1 MNLSR
6 RNLIQRLVG
15 GCAASGLAR
24 LAQAAP
30 ADKPGEKTFNL
41 SLRNGRLESK
51 NNTLRVRR
59 GERVELRFSTDRPIR
74 LHLHGY
80 DIEAGASPE
89 SPATI
94 SFTADIPGRF
104 PVSEHAHGKAHH
116 HQAVLYLEVHP

>member
-6 RNLIQRLVG
+6 RNLLKRLLG
-15 GCAASGLAR
+15 ACASAG
-24 LAQAAP
+24 LAQAAL
-30 ADKPGEKTFNL
+30 ADEPGEKAFNL

-51 NNTLRVRR
+51 NDTLRVRR
-59 GERVELRFSTDRPIR
+59 GERVELRFSTDRPIK

-80 DIEAGASPE
+80 DIEASASPE

-116 HQAVLYLEVHP
+116 HEAVLYLEVLP

>member
-6 RNLIQRLVG
+6 RNLFKWLVG
-15 GCAASGLAR
+15 GCAAAGLAH
-24 LAQAAP
+24 AAP
-30 ADKPGEKTFNL
+30 ADTPGEKAFNL

-59 GERVELRFSTDRPIR
+59 GERVELRFSTDRPIQ

-80 DIEAGASPE
+80 DIEAGASPQ

-104 PVSEHAHGKAHH
+104 PVSEHAQGKAHH

>member
-6 RNLIQRLVG
+6 RNLFKRLVA
-15 GCAASGLAR
+15 GCAAAGLAPAA
-24 LAQAAP
+24 LAN
-30 ADKPGEKTFNL
+30 KPDEKAFNL
-41 SLRNGRLESK
+41 SLRNGRLESQ

-59 GERVELRFSTDRPIR
+59 GERVELRFSTDRPIQ

-94 SFTADIPGRF
+94 AFTANIPGRF
-104 PVSEHAHGKAHH
+104 PVSEHAKGKGHH
-116 HQAVLYLEVHP
+116 HGAVLFIEVHP

>member
-6 RNLIQRLVG
+6 RNLLKRLLG
-15 GCAASGLAR
+15 ACAAAGLDQTL
-24 LAQAAP
+24 LA
-30 ADKPGEKTFNL
+30 DEPGEKAFNL

-59 GERVELRFSTDRPIR
+59 GERVELRFSTDRPIQ

-80 DIEAGASPE
+80 NIEAGASPE

-116 HQAVLYLEVHP
+116 DRVVLYLEVHP

>member
-6 RNLIQRLVG
+6 RNLFKRLVG
-15 GCAASGLAR
+15 GCAAAG
-24 LAQAAP
+24 LAQAALAL
-30 ADKPGEKTFNL
+30 ADKPGEKAFNL

-59 GERVELRFSTDRPIR
+59 GERVELRFSTDRPIQ

-80 DIEAGASPE
+80 DIEASASPE

-116 HQAVLYLEVHP
+116 HQAVLYLEVLP

>member
-6 RNLIQRLVG
+6 RNLFKRLVG
-15 GCAASGLAR
+15 GCAAAGVAHAALAER
-24 LAQAAP
+24 
-30 ADKPGEKTFNL
+30 PGEKAFNL

-51 NNTLRVRR
+51 NNTLLVRR
-59 GERVELRFSTDRPIR
+59 GERVELRFSTDRPIQ

-116 HQAVLYLEVHP
+116 HRAVLYLEVHP

>member
-6 RNLIQRLVG
+6 RNLFKRLVG
-15 GCAASGLAR
+15 GCAAAGVAH
-24 LAQAAP
+24 AAL
-30 ADKPGEKTFNL
+30 ADKPREKAFNL

-59 GERVELRFSTDRPIR
+59 GERVELRFSTDRPIQ

-80 DIEAGASPE
+80 DFEASASPE

-104 PVSEHAHGKAHH
+104 PLSEHAKGKAHH
-116 HQAVLYLEVHP
+116 HRAVLYLEVHP

>member
-6 RNLIQRLVG
+6 RNLFKWLAG
-15 GCAASGLAR
+15 GCAAAG

-30 ADKPGEKTFNL
+30 ADKPGEKAFNL
-41 SLRNGRLESK
+41 SLRNGRLEST

-59 GERVELRFSTDRPIR
+59 GERVELTFSTDRPIQ

>member
-6 RNLIQRLVG
+6 RNLFKRLGG
-15 GCAASGLAR
+15 GCAAAGLVHAA
-24 LAQAAP
+24 LAAKP
-30 ADKPGEKTFNL
+30 AEKAFNL

-59 GERVELRFSTDRPIR
+59 GERVELRFSTDRPIQ

-89 SPATI
+89 SPATF

-116 HQAVLYLEVHP
+116 RAVLYLEVHP

>member
-1 MNLSR
+1 MNLPR
-6 RNLIQRLVG
+6 RNLFKRLVG
-15 GCAASGLAR
+15 GCAAAGLAR

-30 ADKPGEKTFNL
+30 ADKPGEKAFNL

-59 GERVELRFSTDRPIR
+59 GERVELRFSTDRPIQ

-104 PVSEHAHGKAHH
+104 PVSEHAHGKAHDH
-116 HQAVLYLEVHP
+116 GAVLYLEVHP

>member
-15 GCAASGLAR
+15 GCAAAGLAR

-30 ADKPGEKTFNL
+30 ADKPGEKAFNL

-59 GERVELRFSTDRPIR
+59 GERVELRFSTDRPIQ

-80 DIEAGASPE
+80 DIEASA
-89 SPATI
+89 
-94 SFTADIPGRF
+94 
-104 PVSEHAHGKAHH
+104 
-116 HQAVLYLEVHP
+116 

>member
-6 RNLIQRLVG
+6 RNLFKRLVG
-15 GCAASGLAR
+15 GCARPSRPSGAR
-24 LAQAAP
+24 RRQAN
-30 ADKPGEKTFNL
+30 EKAFNL

-59 GERVELRFSTDRPIR
+59 GERVELSSHRPPDP

-80 DIEAGASPE
+80 DIEAGAVAE

-104 PVSEHAHGKAHH
+104 PYRSTARKTHH
-116 HQAVLYLEVHP
+116 HQAVLYLEGTS

>member
-6 RNLIQRLVG
+6 RSLFKRLVG
-15 GCAASGLAR
+15 ACAAAG
-24 LAQAAP
+24 LAQAAL
-30 ADKPGEKTFNL
+30 ADKPGEKAFNL

-59 GERVELRFSTDRPIR
+59 GERVELKFSTDRPIQ

-80 DIEAGASPE
+80 DIEAGASSE

-104 PVSEHAHGKAHH
+104 PVSEHAQGKAHH

>member
-6 RNLIQRLVG
+6 RSLFKRLVG
-15 GCAASGLAR
+15 ACAAAG
-24 LAQAAP
+24 LAQAAL
-30 ADKPGEKTFNL
+30 ADKPGEKAFNL
-41 SLRNGRLESK
+41 SLRNGRLESN

-59 GERVELRFSTDRPIR
+59 GERVELRFSTDRPIQ

-80 DIEAGASPE
+80 DLEAGASPE

-94 SFTADIPGRF
+94 AFTAGIPGRF